1 MGEQFRLGFDRLRKL
16 LLQHLRNPLLIL
28 LPCALEHRLI
38 GHLLGERVLE
48 GVVELTHHPR
58 FVEELGRLEV
68 RQALLQRCLRPLG
81 DGLEQRHRHL
91 HTNDG
96 SALQEVFVLAG
107 QVVDTRRQH
116 PVHRRRQL
124 EGAQGGCGK
133 VGVAMCPVSHPA
145 LLH

>member
-96 SALQEVFVLAG
+96 SALQEVFVPVG
-107 QVVDTRRQH
+107 QAVDTRR
-116 PVHRRRQL
+116 RCT
-124 EGAQGGCGK
+124 GC
-133 VGVAMCPVSHPA
+133 
-145 LLH
+145 